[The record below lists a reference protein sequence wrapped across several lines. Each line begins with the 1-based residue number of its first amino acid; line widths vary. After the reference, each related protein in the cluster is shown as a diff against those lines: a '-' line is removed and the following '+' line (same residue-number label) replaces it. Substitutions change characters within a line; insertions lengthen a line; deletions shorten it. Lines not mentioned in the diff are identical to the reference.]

1 MIATLLKL
9 TMGALIGDLMHAA
22 MQAWSLN
29 GKNYIPTLLRI
40 DCCNSGRSTVWRDRL
55 L

>member
-29 GKNYIPTLLRI
+29 GKNYISILLRI
-40 DCCNSGRSTVWRDRL
+40 DCCNSCQSTVRRNSL